1 MWQSLAMST
10 GEKGE
15 VAAVNQGGQGW
26 HSEERWDGGSESW
39 WAGNPSEAR
48 RWKLLKTLSHNR
60 E

>member
-26 HSEERWDGGSESW
+26 QSEERWDDGS
-39 WAGNPSEAR
+39 
-48 RWKLLKTLSHNR
+48 
-60 E
+60 